1 MPGGAGHF
9 PQILFRRRDN
19 SFHKLHTKGTVMG
32 WNSQIEISE
41 ETVDLESGDRLVLY
55 TDGVTECKNRSGEMF
70 TEERLKSLIAKN
82 VALTAQGL
90 SIQIIRN
97 LVELI
102 TPGPFQ
108 DDLTLITI
116 DINRRGVVKIYAP
129 LTCFS
134 LPAP

>member
-1 MPGGAGHF
+1 
-9 PQILFRRRDN
+9 
-19 SFHKLHTKGTVMG
+19 MG

-97 LVELI
+97 PVELI
-102 TPGPFQ
+102 TPGPFRTTDAYYHRYQ
-108 DDLTLITI
+108 QTRRSE
-116 DINRRGVVKIYAP
+116 DI
-129 LTCFS
+129 C
-134 LPAP
+134 PAYLFFPPRS

>member
-1 MPGGAGHF
+1 
-9 PQILFRRRDN
+9 
-19 SFHKLHTKGTVMG
+19 MG

-97 LVELI
+97 LVEFT

-108 DDLTLITI
+108 DDLTLVTI
-116 DINRRGVVKIYAP
+116 DIN
-129 LTCFS
+129 
-134 LPAP
+134 